1 MKKLIDIIQY
11 IAFSILI
18 IISIYVF
25 SLQRSEISKLH
36 ANIDTLKAKNTRLI
50 ESVIYADTI
59 FSLVP
64 KNDRFGEVKYRADFT
79 YYDKHGNYVV
89 EDVKP
94 YNKRT
99 GKFLLTPVYE
109 LKKKLMYHFKKIIIK
124 EY

>member
-59 FSLVP
+59 Q
-64 KNDRFGEVKYRADFT
+64 T
-79 YYDKHGNYVV
+79 YVFRGFVTERSEK
-89 EDVKP
+89 
-94 YNKRT
+94 
-99 GKFLLTPVYE
+99 
-109 LKKKLMYHFKKIIIK
+109 
-124 EY
+124 

>member
-50 ESVIYADTI
+50 ESAILKDTI
-59 FSLVP
+59 
-64 KNDRFGEVKYRADFT
+64 KT
-79 YYDKHGNYVV
+79 YMFKGFVQ
-89 EDVKP
+89 EG
-94 YNKRT
+94 
-99 GKFLLTPVYE
+99 GK
-109 LKKKLMYHFKKIIIK
+109 
-124 EY
+124 

>member
-50 ESVIYADTI
+50 ESAILKDTI
-59 FSLVP
+59 
-64 KNDRFGEVKYRADFT
+64 KT
-79 YYDKHGNYVV
+79 YMFKGFVQ
-89 EDVKP
+89 EA
-94 YNKRT
+94 
-99 GKFLLTPVYE
+99 GK
-109 LKKKLMYHFKKIIIK
+109 
-124 EY
+124 